1 MQNIF
6 SLSKK
11 IADNKSF
18 QAFIIFVILVAG
30 VVVGIQT
37 YKEKVAHIE
46 HVLNLIDFII
56 ILIFTVEIAIK
67 MLAEGSKPWKYFS
80 DAWNI
85 FDFSIVA
92 VCYLAF
98 IVPTI
103 DASFIAVLRLARILR
118 VFRLVTTLPKLQLLV
133 GALLKSIP
141 SMGYVAILLGLLFYI
156 YGSMGVFMFSEN
168 DPVHFGNLQLS
179 VLSLFRVVTLE
190 DWTDIMYINIYG
202 CDHSIWG
209 YSASEGCTNSKG
221 FGVGAAL
228 FFISFVL
235 IGTMIVLNLFIGVIM
250 SSMDEAKKDAE
261 AKMQEDITNKNG
273 LTLLDEMANLSS
285 KMEEIK
291 VRIDTIHTKLKKE
304 G

>member
-202 CDHSIWG
+202 CNHSIWG
-209 YSASEGCTNSKG
+209 YSASEGCTNPKG

>member
-209 YSASEGCTNSKG
+209 YSASEGCTNPKG